1 MMRIVREPADLR
13 EVLRGWRREGLS
25 VALVPTMGDLHAGH
39 MALVEEARR
48 RADRVIVSVFVNP
61 LQFNDPADFS
71 AYPRVPEA
79 DAGLLERAGVDL
91 LFMPEAADVYPR
103 GVAAGARVLVPQIG
117 DELCGAFRPG
127 HFDGVATVVAILFNL
142 TGPDIALFGEKDYQ
156 QLLLVRRMVADLHF
170 PIDIVAVPTVREED
184 GLALSSRNRYLDAE
198 ERRRAGRLFAA
209 LTALRDDLLR
219 GGASVAAALEQRAM
233 EALAAAGF
241 RPEYVSIRRAA
252 DLAPPRAGDRHLR
265 VLAAAWLGRA
275 RLIDN
280 LSADLPES
288 PVEDSIK
295 APA

>member
-1 MMRIVREPADLR
+1 MMPIAREPADLR

-39 MALVEEARR
+39 MTLVEEARR

-61 LQFNDPADFS
+61 LQFNDPSDFS

-79 DAGLLERAGVDL
+79 DAGMLERAGIDL
-91 LFMPEAADVYPR
+91 LFMPEATRIYPR
-103 GVAAGARVLVPQIG
+103 GVAAGTRVLVPEIG

-156 QLLLVRRMVADLHF
+156 QLLLVRRMVADLHY
-170 PIDIVAVPTVREED
+170 PIDIVGVPTVREED
-184 GLALSSRNRYLDAE
+184 GLALSSRNRYLDVE
-198 ERRRAGRLFAA
+198 ERRRAGRLFAVLA
-209 LTALRDDLLR
+209 ALRDDLVR
-219 GGASVAAALEQRAM
+219 GEGLSTAAALEQRAM
-233 EALAAAGF
+233 EALVVAGF
-241 RPEYVSIRRAA
+241 RPEYVSIRRAL
-252 DLAPPRAGDRHLR
+252 DLAPPQAGDRHLR

-280 LSADLPES
+280 LSIDLGPS
-288 PVEDSIK
+288 S
-295 APA
+295 